1 MKIKVHEI
9 EGDYYCAIDDVS
21 VAISKAMGQ
30 PRSREWCLADLIQDY
45 DVFLYCLSPV
55 KYYKSHDEIYC
66 PDLTGLYKIAK
77 WVYPCTGLERAD
89 EINLKPTIN
98 ILEILKPKGT
108 KVFASFEGFEKEEYC
123 ETWYIEPAAKDCFI
137 ALIDAKIC
145 LADVTTD
152 DDFIMPN
159 SEPTTPKTEP
169 IAEQP
174 TTGIKP
180 PYLNEQ
186 SEYFPP
192 YLAIA
197 IDIWERA
204 YIHGEAKETSNKLD
218 PIIKLVE
225 IHYPQIETDTVR
237 EQIASIIVTKRGTP
251 LDELEAKPR
260 QSKKVKK

>member
-9 EGDYYCAIDDVS
+9 EGDYYCAIDDIS

-152 DDFIMPN
+152 DDFIMPD
-159 SEPTTPKTEP
+159 SEPATLKAKP
-169 IAEQP
+169 IAEKP
-174 TTGIKP
+174 PSTKTTNKQEEILTALALALHGADKENRLEPKELAKVTISDLFAMSDKLGIKSDIVKLETLEK
-180 PYLNEQ
+180 YLEN
-186 SEYFPP
+186 
-192 YLAIA
+192 
-197 IDIWERA
+197 
-204 YIHGEAKETSNKLD
+204 GLD
-218 PIIKLVE
+218 RITE
-225 IHYPQIETDTVR
+225 
-237 EQIASIIVTKRGTP
+237 
-251 LDELEAKPR
+251 
-260 QSKKVKK
+260 